1 MDPPRAEDE
10 MNGERDTDARHAV
23 GFALC
28 RMERSP
34 NHREEGV
41 MGLRIGAAAFLL
53 LTLSTIASAQSAP
66 QGTVDLDAPGALGAL
81 QQSNPAHYLKVRT
94 ILTDVLLRQDAEVPR
109 WLQASFNARDISY
122 QPIVLTSH
130 PPKRRLSF
138 ALDDTRYVALITLT
152 NVKGTVVP
160 LK

>member
-1 MDPPRAEDE
+1 
-10 MNGERDTDARHAV
+10 
-23 GFALC
+23 
-28 RMERSP
+28 
-34 NHREEGV
+34 
-41 MGLRIGAAAFLL
+41 
-53 LTLSTIASAQSAP
+53 
-66 QGTVDLDAPGALGAL
+66 
-81 QQSNPAHYLKVRT
+81 
-94 ILTDVLLRQDAEVPR
+94 VPR

-138 ALDDTRYVALITLT
+138 ALDDTRYVAVITLT

>member
-1 MDPPRAEDE
+1 
-10 MNGERDTDARHAV
+10 
-23 GFALC
+23 
-28 RMERSP
+28 
-34 NHREEGV
+34 

-81 QQSNPAHYLKVRT
+81 QQSNPAHYIKVRT

-138 ALDDTRYVALITLT
+138 ALDDTRYVAVITLT